1 MGTNAKQ
8 VSKHEHLS
16 WTIEERFANVTKAG
30 IPAAGVELKIVDDE
44 VRPLGMWSGG
54 SAEGGVLWL
63 EIGRGGCYWH
73 INMRFYFLLSLS
85 LDPSLLI
92 SLS

>member
-54 SAEGGVLWL
+54 SAEGGVLCF
-63 EIGRGGCYWH
+63 EIGGGAATGTLICVS
-73 INMRFYFLLSLS
+73 MSCSR
-85 LDPSLLI
+85 SLLI
-92 SLS
+92 PLS